1 MHQADHLCTIL
12 PWPGGGDA
20 LIPWPLPLPG
30 IVIFVH
36 GVNSDGEWYEEAER
50 GLCAGLNERL
60 RRRDQDMRYT
70 GPDGGQLAPVRYGA
84 ELTGDGFIS
93 PLVNPN
99 SFIDDSGSRSPVIRF
114 RWGYKASA
122 DELQRYGAG
131 IYLNENNY
139 WGGGPFANG
148 CSTLPD
154 LWGSGL
160 SEELFLWW
168 QVQHMNPEPGRQI
181 FDCPPRAY
189 FVLAAYRLARL
200 VESIRQKQADVP
212 ITIVCHSQG
221 NMVGMAAAFL
231 GERFPPATDGNG
243 RAGACVADNY
253 VLCNPPYS
261 LKPDNLIENWSLRG
275 MRDRQGRTG
284 RQTLAARDAT
294 LAAFLNIIRERSAL
308 ATVQTAARIDKECAN
323 EQAGFT
329 TTSDRQCHGYP
340 ADTSSYGRVTLYC
353 NPHDQVI
360 SATPVHGIGWCGLS
374 DQRLDGRASDIERIG
389 AAGVLVQRVFAQ
401 GVVVGRQGRYH
412 YWDHHWRHPGRGS
425 STYWHPPS
433 KPARFAL
440 GRAMEASGSWLGKAA
455 TLASAPVPLILTS
468 LVTSR
473 INAIPPEDWSI
484 PLQAPDLPE
493 PFLPQSKRYGN
504 SSERFDEGYDPP
516 GRQRNRQRQLPA
528 GDAYTGV
535 HATPDGGTDQAL
547 GGEADEAAL
556 RYEHHAMLRMKARR
570 YGMVKPGEQVVQ
582 EDQPDTASAD
592 YTTWRGKQIEG
603 ALREGVEA
611 NASDHSTI
619 LTNDMHARKALA
631 YDVAVGICTISQRDL
646 LLLRKAADWRLLKK
660 IELPTH
666 LIFHEYFQTGEFC
679 QSTTANWAT
688 SADGEAHMP
697 KKIVDVREN
706 PRNNYRGHP

>member
-1 MHQADHLCTIL
+1 MQTADYLDTIL

-30 IVIFVH
+30 IVILVH

-60 RRRDQDMRYT
+60 RRRDQDLLYA
-70 GPDGGQLAPVRYGA
+70 GPQGGQLAPVRYGA

-160 SEELFLWW
+160 SDELFLWW

-212 ITIVCHSQG
+212 ITMVCHSQG
-221 NMVGMAAAFL
+221 NMVGTAAAFL
-231 GERFPPATDGNG
+231 GERLPPATDGNG
-243 RAGACVADNY
+243 RKGACVADNY

-261 LKPDNLIENWSLRG
+261 LKPDNFIENWSQGG

-284 RQTLAARDAT
+284 RQTQAARDAT
-294 LAAFLNIIRERSAL
+294 LGAFFNIIRERSAL
-308 ATVQTAARIDKECAN
+308 ATVQTAARIDQECAN

-329 TTSDRQCHGYP
+329 TTSDRERHGYP
-340 ADTSSYGRVTLYC
+340 AGTSSYGRVTLYC

-374 DQRLDGRASDIERIG
+374 DQRMDGRPSDIERTG

-401 GVVVGRQGRYH
+401 GFEVGRQGRYH
-412 YWDHHWRHPGRGS
+412 YWDHHWRRPERGS
-425 STYWHPPS
+425 NAYWYPAS

-440 GRAMEASGSWLGKAA
+440 GRAMEASRSWIGKAA
-455 TLASAPVPLILTS
+455 TLVTSPVPLILTS
-468 LVTSR
+468 VITSR
-473 INAIPPEDWSI
+473 INATPPDDWSV
-484 PLQAPDLPE
+484 PLEAPDLPQ
-493 PFLPQSKRYGN
+493 PFLPQSKRHGN
-504 SSERFDEGYDPP
+504 RSDQFDEGYDPP
-516 GRQRNRQRQLPA
+516 GQQRNIQRQRKA
-528 GDAYTGV
+528 GAGYGGV

-547 GGEADEAAL
+547 GSEADEASL

-570 YGMVKPGEQVVQ
+570 AGMVAPGAAVVE
-582 EDQPDTASAD
+582 EDQPETASAK
-592 YTTWRGKQIEG
+592 YTTWREAEIERALLAG
-603 ALREGVEA
+603 AEA
-611 NASDHSTI
+611 NATDHSTI

-646 LLLRKAADWRLLKK
+646 LLLRKAADWRLLKDIKLASHLPFFEHFDNGTIEKKPLHEWVVLNSEVKMPEK
-660 IELPTH
+660 I
-666 LIFHEYFQTGEFC
+666 
-679 QSTTANWAT
+679 
-688 SADGEAHMP
+688 ADQ
-697 KKIVDVREN
+697 RQN
-706 PRNNYRGHP
+706 PRQSQRGHP